1 MRHALKYLFAVAL
14 MGAFAA
20 APVAAEEQKAA
31 VGEKAPG
38 FTLTDQDG
46 KEHSLSDF
54 AGKVVVVEMFN
65 EDCPY
70 VVKHYREGHM
80 NKLADKYKEQGVVWL
95 AVNPTVG
102 KSNESNKSIAEKWS
116 IDRPILNDAGGAVA
130 ATYRAT
136 NTPHMYVIDKDGTLK
151 YMGAIDSNRS
161 DKTEDIA
168 EATNYVDQALTAVL
182 AGNEV
187 ETPETKAYGCTIKF
201 AK

>member
-1 MRHALKYLFAVAL
+1 MRHALMSLFAVAL

-20 APVAAEEQKAA
+20 APALAEDKAK

-38 FTLTDQDG
+38 FTLQDQDG
-46 KEHSLSDF
+46 KEHSLSDYE
-54 AGKVVVVEMFN
+54 GKVVVVEMFN
-65 EDCPY
+65 EECPF

-80 NKLADKYKEQGVVWL
+80 NKLADKYKEQGVIWL
-95 AVNPTVG
+95 AVNPTSG
-102 KSNESNKSIAEKWS
+102 KSNETNKAISEKWS
-116 IDRPILNDAGGAVA
+116 INRPILNDSAGDVA
-130 ATYRAT
+130 RAYRAT

-161 DKTEDIA
+161 AKTEDIA
-168 EATNYVDQALTAVL
+168 AATNYVDQALTAVL